1 MDFSDLMNV
10 GAINYVIMAI
20 VVTSAAFLQGV
31 GGVGFAMFAAPIAAF
46 LAPQMVPGALLVIG
60 GSVSLLTAIRERHDV
75 VIPVVGSA
83 LLGRVI
89 GTIIATV
96 GMTQLP
102 SNYLGLLFGAFI
114 LLAVI
119 LSASGLRVRPNMA
132 NVSLLG
138 TMSGIMG
145 TLTSVGAPA
154 LAIAMQSLNPAQLRA
169 SLGTTLFF
177 GSAFSIASLAV
188 AGLFTFKDVLL
199 GFSLWPFM
207 LIGFYFSGKARHKV
221 SPRAIKRLLLSFCGL
236 SGGVLIIKSLI

>member
-1 MDFSDLMNV
+1 MDLSELVNV
-10 GAINYVIMAI
+10 GAMNYVIMAI
-20 VVTSAAFLQGV
+20 VVSSAAFLQGV

-46 LAPQMVPGALLVIG
+46 FAPQMVPGALLVIG
-60 GSVSLLTAIRERHDV
+60 GSVSLLTAIRERQDV
-75 VIPVVGSA
+75 VLPVVGAA
-83 LLGRVI
+83 LVGRVI

-102 SNYLGLLFGAFI
+102 SHYLGLLFGAFI
-114 LLAVI
+114 LVAVM
-119 LSASGLRVRPNMA
+119 LSASGLRVQPNRS

-177 GSAFSIASLAV
+177 GSVFSIGSLAV
-188 AGLFTFKDVLL
+188 AGLFTYKDVLL
-199 GFSLWPFM
+199 GLSLWPFM
-207 LIGFYFSGKARHKV
+207 LVGFYFSGKARHRV
-221 SPRAIKRLLLSFCGL
+221 SPSAIKRLLLSFCGL